1 MAASKRKDLGALKWL
16 LNPAASTFAVQRG
29 NPLMGV
35 PIIHCQAPPRTEEGR
50 LRQPT
55 SRLGSYE
62 QLPQPQTYLH
72 TETVSATTNM
82 QLLRQLVLLAVMAV
96 STTATAKVAP
106 DAAVDAEQS
115 QPRTNLRGLLNKIV
129 SNDPTQAP
137 VRVLAATWEDGNV
150 GDARKLRRIS
160 EKIVGGETVVMF
172 NDRRLSIADEM
183 ESAVVNFDVR
193 SNPNCVVSVCGEMS
207 KWYLGSKE
215 QCFDLRIAPKSADQL
230 ENGLIRGVS
239 AAYSGLRPVATN
251 LYLKFDETNFID
263 GSKCEYEILSGS
275 KTVREEEI
283 ARGSQ
288 AAMA

>member
-1 MAASKRKDLGALKWL
+1 
-16 LNPAASTFAVQRG
+16 
-29 NPLMGV
+29 
-35 PIIHCQAPPRTEEGR
+35 
-50 LRQPT
+50 
-55 SRLGSYE
+55 
-62 QLPQPQTYLH
+62 
-72 TETVSATTNM
+72 M
-82 QLLRQLVLLAVMAV
+82 QFLRQLVLLAILAV
-96 STTATAKVAP
+96 STTAVAKDTP
-106 DAAVDAEQS
+106 NTSMDAE
-115 QPRTNLRGLLNKIV
+115 PRTHLRGLLNKIV
-129 SNDPTQAP
+129 SNEPTPAP
-137 VRVLAATWEDGNV
+137 VRVLAATWENGKV
-150 GDARKLRRIS
+150 GEARKLRPIS

-172 NDRRLSIADEM
+172 NDRRLSPADEM

-283 ARGSQ
+283 ASGSQ

>member
-1 MAASKRKDLGALKWL
+1 
-16 LNPAASTFAVQRG
+16 
-29 NPLMGV
+29 
-35 PIIHCQAPPRTEEGR
+35 
-50 LRQPT
+50 
-55 SRLGSYE
+55 
-62 QLPQPQTYLH
+62 
-72 TETVSATTNM
+72 M
-82 QLLRQLVLLAVMAV
+82 QFLRQLVLLAILAV
-96 STTATAKVAP
+96 STTAVAKDSPNTAM
-106 DAAVDAEQS
+106 DAE
-115 QPRTNLRGLLNKIV
+115 PRTHLRGLLNKIV
-129 SNDPTQAP
+129 SNEPTPAP
-137 VRVLAATWEDGNV
+137 VRVLAATWENGKV
-150 GDARKLRRIS
+150 GEARKLRPIS

-172 NDRRLSIADEM
+172 NDRRLSPADEM

-283 ARGSQ
+283 ASGSQ

>member
-1 MAASKRKDLGALKWL
+1 
-16 LNPAASTFAVQRG
+16 
-29 NPLMGV
+29 
-35 PIIHCQAPPRTEEGR
+35 
-50 LRQPT
+50 
-55 SRLGSYE
+55 
-62 QLPQPQTYLH
+62 
-72 TETVSATTNM
+72 M
-82 QLLRQLVLLAVMAV
+82 QFLRQLVLLAVLAV
-96 STTATAKVAP
+96 STTAVAKDTP
-106 DAAVDAEQS
+106 NTSMDAE
-115 QPRTNLRGLLNKIV
+115 PRTHLRGLLNKIV
-129 SNDPTQAP
+129 SNEPTPAP
-137 VRVLAATWEDGNV
+137 VRVLAATWENGKV
-150 GDARKLRRIS
+150 GEARKLRPIS

-172 NDRRLSIADEM
+172 NDRRLSPADEM

-283 ARGSQ
+283 ASGSQ

>member
-1 MAASKRKDLGALKWL
+1 
-16 LNPAASTFAVQRG
+16 
-29 NPLMGV
+29 
-35 PIIHCQAPPRTEEGR
+35 
-50 LRQPT
+50 
-55 SRLGSYE
+55 
-62 QLPQPQTYLH
+62 
-72 TETVSATTNM
+72 M
-82 QLLRQLVLLAVMAV
+82 QFLRQLVLLAVLAV
-96 STTATAKVAP
+96 STSGATKNVPNPAMET
-106 DAAVDAEQS
+106 EQS
-115 QPRTNLRGLLNKIV
+115 QTRTHLRGLLNKIV
-129 SNDPTQAP
+129 SNEPTPVP
-137 VRVLAATWEDGNV
+137 VRVLATTWEDGKV
-150 GDARKLRRIS
+150 GEARKLRPIS

-172 NDRRLSIADEM
+172 NDRRLSPADEM

-193 SNPNCVVSVCGEMS
+193 SDPNCVVSVCGEMS

-283 ARGSQ
+283 ASGSQ

>member
-1 MAASKRKDLGALKWL
+1 
-16 LNPAASTFAVQRG
+16 
-29 NPLMGV
+29 
-35 PIIHCQAPPRTEEGR
+35 
-50 LRQPT
+50 
-55 SRLGSYE
+55 
-62 QLPQPQTYLH
+62 
-72 TETVSATTNM
+72 M
-82 QLLRQLVLLAVMAV
+82 QFLRQLVLLAVLAV
-96 STTATAKVAP
+96 STTAVAKDTPNTAM
-106 DAAVDAEQS
+106 DAE
-115 QPRTNLRGLLNKIV
+115 PRTHLRGLLNKIV
-129 SNDPTQAP
+129 SNEPTPAP
-137 VRVLAATWEDGNV
+137 VRVLAATWENGKV
-150 GDARKLRRIS
+150 GEARKLRPIS

-172 NDRRLSIADEM
+172 NDRRLSPADEM

-283 ARGSQ
+283 ASGSQ